1 MDGGASGGMATGG
14 GGGPAPF
21 LLKTYEMVDDS
32 STDAIVSWSGSRKS
46 FVVWNPPEFARVL
59 LPSYFKHNNF
69 SSFIR
74 QLNTYGFRKIDPE
87 RWEFAND
94 EFVKDQKHLLKN
106 IHRRKPIHS
115 HSQPQGSVDPERA
128 TYEEEIDK
136 LSREKAALEGNLLGF
151 KEQQSAAKVQLE
163 DLTQRIGSMEQRQ
176 EKLLSYLN
184 KSIRNP
190 EFVERLAHK
199 LESMDF
205 SAYNKKRR
213 LPQADDDVQ
222 SIQETVSVD
231 NQSSCR
237 PEFDCT
243 DQDFCNKLRLELST
257 AVSDVNLL
265 SHSTQSSNEDGV
277 SPQGRIE
284 GWPRDVHMRTAG
296 FICPPE
302 TLELSDTGASL
313 DLQMDS
319 SLSCKVGP
327 ESPKLHSLHHSL
339 TSNDE
344 GDGHLS
350 CLLNLSLASSPLELN
365 KSQNSIVMPQS
376 SSDMCTSSRPNSDII
391 DAGHRTSPAG
401 RTRLDEAQALSSSP
415 DANKQGPATE
425 QKRVNDVFWEQF
437 LTERPGCSD
446 TEEASSSLRANPYDE
461 QEEKKSVKA
470 VARNTKECNTV
481 QLDFKI
487 LDLKNQDT
495 SWN

>member
-1 MDGGASGGMATGG
+1 MDGGASGG

-32 STDAIVSWSGSRKS
+32 STDAIVSWSGSTKS

-115 HSQPQGSVDPERA
+115 HSQPQGPVDPERA

-136 LSREKAALEGNLLGF
+136 LSREKAALEGNLVGF
-151 KEQQSAAKVQLE
+151 KEEQSAAKGQLE
-163 DLTQRIGSMEQRQ
+163 DLTKRIGSMEQRQ

-184 KSIRNP
+184 KSAQNP
-190 EFVERLAHK
+190 QFVERLAQK

-213 LPQADDDVQ
+213 LPQADGVQ
-222 SIQETVSVD
+222 LIQETVSVE
-231 NQSSCR
+231 NHSSCR
-237 PEFDCT
+237 PEVDCT
-243 DQDFCNKLRLELST
+243 EQDLEFCNKLRLELST
-257 AVSDVNLL
+257 TLSDVNLL
-265 SHSTQSSNEDGV
+265 SHSTQSSDEDEI

-284 GWPRDVHMRTAG
+284 EWPRDVHMRTAS

-302 TLELSDTGASL
+302 TLELSDTGASS
-313 DLQMDS
+313 DLQMDT
-319 SLSCKVGP
+319 SLPCL
-327 ESPKLHSLHHSL
+327 KLHSLHNSL
-339 TSNDE
+339 TSNNE
-344 GDGHLS
+344 GDDHLS
-350 CLLNLSLASSPLELN
+350 CLLNLSLASSTLELN
-365 KSQNSIVMPQS
+365 KSQNSTVMPQS
-376 SSDMCTSSRPNSDII
+376 SSDMCTSSLPNSDII
-391 DAGHRTSPAG
+391 DTGHHCLTVTADRI
-401 RTRLDEAQALSSSP
+401 RRDEDFDLSSSP
-415 DANKQGPATE
+415 DAAKQAPAME

-446 TEEASSSLRANPYDE
+446 AEEASSCLRANPYDE
-461 QEEKKSVKA
+461 QEEKKPVTG
-470 VARNTKECNTV
+470 VARNTEGIEHLT
-481 QLDFKI
+481 L
-487 LDLKNQDT
+487 
-495 SWN
+495 

>member
-1 MDGGASGGMATGG
+1 MH
-14 GGGPAPF
+14 
-21 LLKTYEMVDDS
+21 
-32 STDAIVSWSGSRKS
+32 
-46 FVVWNPPEFARVL
+46 ART
-59 LPSYFKHNNF
+59 
-69 SSFIR
+69 
-74 QLNTYGFRKIDPE
+74 QLHFHGFRKIDPE

-151 KEQQSAAKVQLE
+151 KEQHSAAKVQLD

-184 KSIRNP
+184 KSLRNP
-190 EFVERLAHK
+190 EFVERLAQK

-213 LPQADDDVQ
+213 LPQSDDVQ

-231 NQSSCR
+231 NESSCR

-243 DQDFCNKLRLELST
+243 EQDRDFCNMLRLELST

-265 SHSTQSSNEDGV
+265 SHSTQSSNEDGIKGE
-277 SPQGRIE
+277 SRDGQLTRTE
-284 GWPRDVHMRTAG
+284 GFV
-296 FICPPE
+296 CPPE

-313 DLQMDS
+313 DLHMDS
-319 SLSCKVGP
+319 SLSCKVGTK
-327 ESPKLHSLHHSL
+327 SPKLHSLHNSSTL
-339 TSNDE
+339 NDE
-344 GDGHLS
+344 GDAHLS

-365 KSQNSIVMPQS
+365 KSQNSTVMPQS
-376 SSDMCTSSRPNSDII
+376 SSDMCTSSRPNSDTI
-391 DAGHRTSPAG
+391 DVGHQTSTADRTC
-401 RTRLDEAQALSSSP
+401 RDEAQALSSSP
-415 DANKQGPATE
+415 NAEKQEPATE

-446 TEEASSSLRANPYDE
+446 TEEASSSFRANPYDE
-461 QEEKKSVKA
+461 QEEKRSVRG
-470 VARNTKECNTV
+470 VAKNTKGMEHIT
-481 QLDFKI
+481 L
-487 LDLKNQDT
+487 
-495 SWN
+495 

>member
-1 MDGGASGGMATGG
+1 M
-14 GGGPAPF
+14 
-21 LLKTYEMVDDS
+21 
-32 STDAIVSWSGSRKS
+32 
-46 FVVWNPPEFARVL
+46 
-59 LPSYFKHNNF
+59 
-69 SSFIR
+69 
-74 QLNTYGFRKIDPE
+74 
-87 RWEFAND
+87 
-94 EFVKDQKHLLKN
+94 KDQKHLLKN

-151 KEQQSAAKVQLE
+151 KEQQSAAKVQLQ

-176 EKLLSYLN
+176 ENLLSYLN
-184 KSIRNP
+184 KSIQNP
-190 EFVERLAHK
+190 EFVERLVQK

-213 LPQADDDVQ
+213 LPQSDDVQ

-243 DQDFCNKLRLELST
+243 DQDRDFCNKLRLELST

-265 SHSTQSSNEDGV
+265 SHSTQSSNEDGL
-277 SPQGRIE
+277 SPQGRVE

-319 SLSCKVGP
+319 SLSCRVGP
-327 ESPKLHSLHHSL
+327 ESPKLHSLHQSL

-350 CLLNLSLASSPLELN
+350 CLLNLSLASSALELN
-365 KSQNSIVMPQS
+365 KSQTSIVMPQS
-376 SSDMCTSSRPNSDII
+376 SSEMCTSSRPNSDIV
-391 DAGHRTSPAG
+391 DVGHRTSPG
-401 RTRLDEAQALSSSP
+401 DGTRLDEAAQALSSSP
-415 DANKQGPATE
+415 GASKQAPATE

-446 TEEASSSLRANPYDE
+446 TEEAISNFRANPYDE
-461 QEEKKSVKA
+461 QDEKKSVKG
-470 VARNTKECNTV
+470 VARNTKHMEHLT
-481 QLDFKI
+481 L
-487 LDLKNQDT
+487 
-495 SWN
+495 

>member
-1 MDGGASGGMATGG
+1 MDGGASGGG

-46 FVVWNPPEFARVL
+46 FVVWNPPEFARLL

-94 EFVKDQKHLLKN
+94 DFVKDQKHLLKN

-151 KEQQSAAKVQLE
+151 KEQHSAAKVHLE
-163 DLTQRIGSMEQRQ
+163 DLTQHIGSMEQRQ

-184 KSIRNP
+184 KSLRNP
-190 EFVERLAHK
+190 EFVERLAQK

-213 LPQADDDVQ
+213 LPQSDDVQ

-231 NQSSCR
+231 NESSCR

-243 DQDFCNKLRLELST
+243 EQDRDFCNTLRLELST
-257 AVSDVNLL
+257 AISDVNLL
-265 SHSTQSSNEDGV
+265 SHSTQSSNEDGI

-284 GWPRDVHMRTAG
+284 GWPRDMHTRTEG

-313 DLQMDS
+313 DLHMDS
-319 SLSCKVGP
+319 SLSCTVGP
-327 ESPKLHSLHHSL
+327 KSPKLHSLHNSS
-339 TSNDE
+339 TSNDQ
-344 GDGHLS
+344 GDAHLS
-350 CLLNLSLASSPLELN
+350 CLLNLSLASSHLELN
-365 KSQNSIVMPQS
+365 KSQNSTVMPQS
-376 SSDMCTSSRPNSDII
+376 SSDMCTSSRPNSDNI
-391 DAGHRTSPAG
+391 DVGHQTS
-401 RTRLDEAQALSSSP
+401 TSDITCLDEARALSSSP
-415 DANKQGPATE
+415 DAEKHAPATE

-446 TEEASSSLRANPYDE
+446 TEEASSSFRANPYDE
-461 QEEKKSVKA
+461 QEEKKPVKG
-470 VARNTKECNTV
+470 VARNTKGMEHLT
-481 QLDFKI
+481 L
-487 LDLKNQDT
+487 
-495 SWN
+495 

>member
-1 MDGGASGGMATGG
+1 MD

-46 FVVWNPPEFARVL
+46 FVVWNPPEFARLL

-151 KEQQSAAKVQLE
+151 KEQHSASKVELE

-184 KSIRNP
+184 KSLRYP
-190 EFVERLAHK
+190 EFVECLAQK

-213 LPQADDDVQ
+213 VPQSDDVQ

-231 NQSSCR
+231 NESSCR

-243 DQDFCNKLRLELST
+243 EQDRDFCNALRLELST

-265 SHSTQSSNEDGV
+265 SHSTQSSNEDGI

-284 GWPRDVHMRTAG
+284 ACPIDMHTRTEG

-313 DLQMDS
+313 DLHMDS
-319 SLSCKVGP
+319 SLSCKVEP
-327 ESPKLHSLHHSL
+327 KSPKLHSLHNTS
-339 TSNDE
+339 TSNDQ
-344 GDGHLS
+344 GDAHLS

-365 KSQNSIVMPQS
+365 KSQNLTVMPQS
-376 SSDMCTSSRPNSDII
+376 SSDMCTSSRPNSDTI
-391 DAGHRTSPAG
+391 DVGHQTSTADRTC
-401 RTRLDEAQALSSSP
+401 LDEAQALSSSP
-415 DANKQGPATE
+415 DAEKQAPATE
-425 QKRVNDVFWEQF
+425 QNCVNDVFWEQF
-437 LTERPGCSD
+437 LTERPGCLD
-446 TEEASSSLRANPYDE
+446 TEEASSSFRANPYDE
-461 QEEKKSVKA
+461 QEEKKPVKG
-470 VARNTKECNTV
+470 VARNTKGMEHLT
-481 QLDFKI
+481 L
-487 LDLKNQDT
+487 
-495 SWN
+495 